1 MTPEEIREELNNLR
15 RETLL
20 LQTDLAEDSLKY
32 RKRFADLK
40 VRTKKLLKTL
50 DRKELK

>member
-1 MTPEEIREELNNLR
+1 MHEEERKELNDLN

-20 LQTDLAEDSLKY
+20 LQTDLAESSLKY

-40 VRTKKLLKTL
+40 VRTKRLLKTL
-50 DRKELK
+50 NRKET